1 MMNQENY
8 YHKSKK
14 QSSERFRLYLSFFKH
29 RGSRAFT
36 IVELL
41 IAAGLLSVFLLGIGT
56 FFLQG
61 NKAAAKGTWRVH
73 TVEKMRLGMSL
84 LRRALDGT
92 SYPSY
97 TSNSDFLEFGPEHDS
112 AGDYDLN
119 FAKDFSKESTT
130 PVTFV
135 AGIDEFI
142 VGFTTVTPY
151 QLDEVGNSVPG
162 SGLATA
168 YTIALNL
175 DNSKTVID
183 SNKGTSYDLADLTI
197 EGQEQVYT
205 YTAGTPPA
213 LDFIDQPGFTR
224 IRIPDVHQVSFRVA
238 KSYPNPEYEGTKST
252 DFPRITLEI
261 YIECRD
267 PFDGRLA
274 VTQTLVYMINTQ
286 VRGGSGAAADPAVQ

>member
-1 MMNQENY
+1 MPAR
-8 YHKSKK
+8 S
-14 QSSERFRLYLSFFKH
+14 
-29 RGSRAFT
+29 RGFT

-41 IAAGLLSVFLLGIGT
+41 IAAGLLSVFLVGIGT

-92 SYPSY
+92 SYPSF
-97 TSNSDFLEFGPEHDS
+97 TSNRHFSELGPDDPLAEN
-112 AGDYDLN
+112 YDLN
-119 FAKDFSKESTT
+119 FQKTFSKDSTV

-135 AGIDEFI
+135 AGIDSLI
-142 VGFTTVTPY
+142 VEFTTVTPY
-151 QLDEVGNSVPG
+151 QLDESGNSVPG

-168 YTIALNL
+168 YTITLS
-175 DNSKTVID
+175 DKSKTVKD
-183 SNKGTSYDLADLTI
+183 TNKGISHDLADLTI
-197 EGQEQVYT
+197 EGQEQSYSYST
-205 YTAGTPPA
+205 GPPPT
-213 LDFIDQPGFTR
+213 LGSFTDQGRFTR

-238 KSYPNPEYEGTKST
+238 KSYPNPEYEDVKST
-252 DFPRITLEI
+252 DYPRITLEI

-286 VRGGSGAAADPAVQ
+286 VRGT

>member
-1 MMNQENY
+1 MIKGYCSIRN
-8 YHKSKK
+8 
-14 QSSERFRLYLSFFKH
+14 
-29 RGSRAFT
+29 GFT

-41 IAAGLLSVFLLGIGT
+41 IAAGLLSVFLVGIGA

-92 SYPSY
+92 SYPSF
-97 TSNSDFLEFGPEHDS
+97 TSNSDFSELGPDHPLAEN
-112 AGDYDLN
+112 YDLN
-119 FAKDFSKESTT
+119 FQKTFSKDSTT

-135 AGIDEFI
+135 AGTDELI
-142 VGFTTVTPY
+142 VEFTTVTPY
-151 QLDEVGNSVPG
+151 QLDESGNSVPG
-162 SGLATA
+162 SGMATA
-168 YTIALNL
+168 YTITL
-175 DNSKTVID
+175 DSNSKTVTD
-183 SNKGTSYDLADLTI
+183 SNKGTSRELAELTI
-197 EGQEQVYT
+197 AGQEQIYNYELGPPPT
-205 YTAGTPPA
+205 LGT
-213 LDFIDQPGFTR
+213 FTDQSGLTR

-238 KSYPNPEYEGTKST
+238 KSYPNPEYEGIKSNNY
-252 DFPRITLEI
+252 PRITLEI

-286 VRGGSGAAADPAVQ
+286 VRGT

>member
-8 YHKSKK
+8 HHKSKK
-14 QSSERFRLYLSFFKH
+14 QSSGRFILYLSFLKH
-29 RGSRAFT
+29 KGSRAFT
-36 IVELL
+36 IVEML
-41 IAAGLLSVFLLGIGT
+41 IAAGLLGVFLLGIGA

-73 TVEKMRLGMSL
+73 TVNKMRLGMSL

-92 SYPSY
+92 SYPSF
-97 TSNSDFLEFGPEHDS
+97 TSNSDFSELGPEHAS
-112 AGDYDLN
+112 AENYDLS
-119 FAKDFSKESTT
+119 FAKAFSKDSTT
-130 PVTFV
+130 PVSFV
-135 AGIDEFI
+135 AGVDELI

-168 YTIALNL
+168 YTITLNL

-205 YTAGTPPA
+205 YTAGTPPVVDA
-213 LDFIDQPGFTR
+213 FIDQPGFTR
-224 IRIPDVHQVSFRVA
+224 IRIPDVHQVTFRVA

-252 DFPRITLEI
+252 DYPRITLEI

-286 VRGGSGAAADPAVQ
+286 VRGGDATAP

>member
-1 MMNQENY
+1 MNQENY
-8 YHKSKK
+8 YHKLSKTGLR
-14 QSSERFRLYLSFFKH
+14 QSTPSLALFGPL
-29 RGSRAFT
+29 GSKLRAFT

-41 IAAGLLSVFLLGIGT
+41 IAAGLLSVFLVGIGL

-92 SYPSY
+92 SYPSF
-97 TSNSDFLEFGPEHDS
+97 TSNNDFSELGPEHPL
-112 AGDYDLN
+112 AENHDLN
-119 FAKDFSKESTT
+119 FNKMFSKDSTT
-130 PVTFV
+130 PVTFF
-135 AGIDEFI
+135 AGTDDGLI
-142 VGFTTVTPY
+142 VQFTTATPY
-151 QLDEVGNSVPG
+151 QIDEVGNSVPG

-168 YTIALNL
+168 YTITLNS
-175 DNSKTVID
+175 DFKTVID
-183 SNKGTSYDLADLTI
+183 GNRGISHDLTELII
-197 EGQEQVYT
+197 EGKEQIYT
-205 YTAGTPPA
+205 YATGPPPTLGT
-213 LDFIDQPGFTR
+213 FTDQGGLTR

-238 KSYPNPEYEGTKST
+238 KSYPNPEYEGTKSL
-252 DFPRITLEI
+252 DYPRITLEI

-286 VRGGSGAAADPAVQ
+286 VRSST

>member
-1 MMNQENY
+1 MTLKKNNNQSNQKEFRPVKTQNTTIN
-8 YHKSKK
+8 KMSA
-14 QSSERFRLYLSFFKH
+14 QS
-29 RGSRAFT
+29 RGFT

-41 IAAGLLSVFLLGIGT
+41 IAAGLLAVFLIGIGI

-92 SYPSY
+92 SYPSF
-97 TSNSDFLEFGPEHDS
+97 TSNRHFLEIGPDDPLAEN
-112 AGDYDLN
+112 YDLN
-119 FAKDFSKESTT
+119 FQKTFSKDSTL

-135 AGIDEFI
+135 AGTDKLI
-142 VGFTTVTPY
+142 VEFTTVTPY
-151 QLDEVGNSVPG
+151 QLDEAGNSVPG

-168 YTIALNL
+168 YSITLS
-175 DNSKTVID
+175 DNAKTVED
-183 SNKGTSYDLADLTI
+183 AAKGVSHDLAELTI
-197 EGQEQVYT
+197 EGQEQIYT
-205 YTAGTPPA
+205 YSTGPPPTLGTFT
-213 LDFIDQPGFTR
+213 DKGGFTR

-238 KSYPNPEYEGTKST
+238 KSYPNPEYEDAKST
-252 DFPRITLEI
+252 DYPRITLEI

-286 VRGGSGAAADPAVQ
+286 VRGT